1 VTPRRAPFFKRA
13 EVCALAQP
21 VFYFDFNSPYAYLA
35 AARIDDFVPDAEWRP
50 IAFPILLHQL
60 GRLEHVLQRDFP
72 NVLPEVR
79 ARAAARGLPPVE
91 PPPGWP
97 VESWSLA
104 PLRATVFAAEQG
116 AEREFART
124 AFDKVFV
131 ESRSLVDPD
140 TLRDVAAEAGLEPD
154 EVLAAIERPD
164 IKQRLKDQTNAAV
177 ERGITGIPTFEI
189 GDELYW
195 GDDHLE
201 EAAAAL
207 ARPT

>member
-1 VTPRRAPFFKRA
+1 VRPVSR
-13 EVCALAQP
+13 P

-35 AARIDDFVPDAEWRP
+35 AERIDEFVPGAEWRP

-60 GRLEHVLQRDFP
+60 GRLEQVLQRDFP

-79 ARAAARGLPPVE
+79 ERAAARGLPPVE

-104 PLRATVFAAEQG
+104 PLRATVFATEHG
-116 AEREFART
+116 RERYFVLA
-124 AFDKVFV
+124 AFRKVFV
-131 ESRSLVDPD
+131 EGLSLTETD
-140 TLRDVAAEAGLEPD
+140 TLRDAAADAGLEPD
-154 EVLAAIERPD
+154 EVVAAIERPD

-177 ERGITGIPTFEI
+177 ERGITGIPTVEI

-201 EAAAAL
+201 EAAASV
-207 ARPT
+207 ARR

>member
-1 VTPRRAPFFKRA
+1 VPR
-13 EVCALAQP
+13 P

-35 AARIDDFVPDAEWRP
+35 AVRIEDFVPDAEWRP

-60 GRLEHVLQRDFP
+60 GRLEEVLQRDFP

-79 ARAAARGLPPVE
+79 ERAAARGLPPLE

-104 PLRATVFAAEQG
+104 PLRATVFATERG
-116 AEREFART
+116 LGREFALA
-124 AFDKVFV
+124 AFRKVFV
-131 ESRSLVDPD
+131 ESRSLAEPD
-140 TLRDVAAEAGLEPD
+140 GLRDAAAEAALDPD
-154 EVLAAIERPD
+154 EVAAAIQRAD
-164 IKQRLKDQTNAAV
+164 IKQRLKDQTNAAI
-177 ERGITGIPTFEI
+177 ERGITGIPTVEI

-201 EAAAAL
+201 EAAAAATRL
-207 ARPT
+207 

>member
-1 VTPRRAPFFKRA
+1 VPR
-13 EVCALAQP
+13 P

-35 AARIDDFVPDAEWRP
+35 AVRIEDFVPDAEWRP

-60 GRLEHVLQRDFP
+60 GRLEEVLQRDFP

-79 ARAAARGLPPVE
+79 ERAAARGLPPLE

-104 PLRATVFAAEQG
+104 PLRATVFATERG
-116 AEREFART
+116 LGREFALA
-124 AFDKVFV
+124 AFRKVFV
-131 ESRSLVDPD
+131 ESRSLAASEG
-140 TLRDVAAEAGLEPD
+140 LRDAAAEAALDPD
-154 EVLAAIERPD
+154 EVAAAIQRAD
-164 IKQRLKDQTNAAV
+164 IKQRLKDQTNAAI
-177 ERGITGIPTFEI
+177 ERGITGIPTVEI

-201 EAAAAL
+201 EVAAAL
-207 ARPT
+207 GRR

>member
-1 VTPRRAPFFKRA
+1 VPR
-13 EVCALAQP
+13 P

-35 AARIDDFVPDAEWRP
+35 AVRIDDFVPDAEWRP

-60 GRLEHVLQRDFP
+60 GRLEEVLQRDFP

-79 ARAAARGLPPVE
+79 ERAAARGLPPVE

-104 PLRATVFAAEQG
+104 PLRATVFATERG
-116 AEREFART
+116 LGREFALA
-124 AFDKVFV
+124 AFRKVFV
-131 ESRSLVDPD
+131 ESRSLAEPD
-140 TLRDVAAEAGLEPD
+140 GLRDAAAEAALDPD
-154 EVLAAIERPD
+154 EVAAAIQRAD
-164 IKQRLKDQTNAAV
+164 IKQRLKDQTNAAI
-177 ERGITGIPTFEI
+177 ERGITGIPTVEI

-201 EAAAAL
+201 EAAAAA
-207 ARPT
+207 ARL

>member
-1 VTPRRAPFFKRA
+1 VPR
-13 EVCALAQP
+13 P

-35 AARIDDFVPDAEWRP
+35 AVRIEDFVPDAEWRP

-60 GRLEHVLQRDFP
+60 GRLEEVLQRDFP

-79 ARAAARGLPPVE
+79 ERAAARGLPPLE

-104 PLRATVFAAEQG
+104 PLRATVFATERG
-116 AEREFART
+116 LGREFALA
-124 AFDKVFV
+124 AFRKVFV
-131 ESRSLVDPD
+131 ESRSLAESEG
-140 TLRDVAAEAGLEPD
+140 LRDAAAEAALDPD
-154 EVLAAIERPD
+154 EVAAAIQRAD
-164 IKQRLKDQTNAAV
+164 IKQRLKDQTNAAI
-177 ERGITGIPTFEI
+177 ERGITGIPTVEI

-201 EAAAAL
+201 EAAAAA
-207 ARPT
+207 ARL

>member
-1 VTPRRAPFFKRA
+1 VAR
-13 EVCALAQP
+13 P

-50 IAFPILLHQL
+50 IAFPILLNQL
-60 GRLEHVLQRDFP
+60 GRLEEVLGRDFP

-79 ARAAARGLPPVE
+79 ERAAARGLPPVE

-104 PLRATVFAAEQG
+104 PLRATVFAAEHG
-116 AEREFART
+116 REREFARA
-124 AFDKVFV
+124 AFGKVFV
-131 ESRSLVDPD
+131 ESRSLVEPN
-140 TLRDVAAEAGLEPD
+140 TLRDAAAEAGLDPD
-154 EVLAAIERPD
+154 EVAEAIQRPEV
-164 IKQRLKDQTNAAV
+164 KERLKDHTNAAL
-177 ERGITGIPTFEI
+177 ERGVTGIPTVEI

-195 GDDHLE
+195 GDDRLE

>member
-1 VTPRRAPFFKRA
+1 VAR
-13 EVCALAQP
+13 P

-50 IAFPILLHQL
+50 IAFPILLNQL
-60 GRLEHVLQRDFP
+60 GRLEEVLGRDFP

-79 ARAAARGLPPVE
+79 ERAAARGLPPVE

-104 PLRATVFAAEQG
+104 PLRATVFAAEHG
-116 AEREFART
+116 REREFARA

-131 ESRSLVDPD
+131 ESRSLVEPD
-140 TLRDVAAEAGLEPD
+140 TLRDTAAEAGLDPD
-154 EVLAAIERPD
+154 WVAEAIQRPEVKE
-164 IKQRLKDQTNAAV
+164 RLKDHTNAALQ
-177 ERGITGIPTFEI
+177 RGVTGIPTIEI

>member
-1 VTPRRAPFFKRA
+1 VPR
-13 EVCALAQP
+13 P

-35 AARIDDFVPDAEWRP
+35 AVRIEDFVPDAEWRP

-60 GRLEHVLQRDFP
+60 GRLEEVLQRDFP

-79 ARAAARGLPPVE
+79 ERAAARGLPPVE

-104 PLRATVFAAEQG
+104 PLRATVFATERG
-116 AEREFART
+116 LGREFALA
-124 AFDKVFV
+124 AFRKVFV
-131 ESRSLVDPD
+131 ESRSLAESDG
-140 TLRDVAAEAGLEPD
+140 LRDAAAEAALDPD
-154 EVLAAIERPD
+154 EVAAAIQRAD
-164 IKQRLKDQTNAAV
+164 IKQRLKDQTNAAI
-177 ERGITGIPTFEI
+177 ERGITGIPTVEI

-201 EAAAAL
+201 EAAAAA
-207 ARPT
+207 ARL

>member
-1 VTPRRAPFFKRA
+1 VPR
-13 EVCALAQP
+13 P

-35 AARIDDFVPDAEWRP
+35 AVRIEDFVPDAEWRP

-60 GRLEHVLQRDFP
+60 GRLEEVLQRDFP

-79 ARAAARGLPPVE
+79 ERAAARGLPPLE

-104 PLRATVFAAEQG
+104 PLRATVFATERG
-116 AEREFART
+116 LGREFALA
-124 AFDKVFV
+124 AFRKVFV
-131 ESRSLVDPD
+131 ESRSLAESDG
-140 TLRDVAAEAGLEPD
+140 LRDAAAEAALDPD
-154 EVLAAIERPD
+154 EVAAAIQRAD
-164 IKQRLKDQTNAAV
+164 IKQRLKDQTNAAI
-177 ERGITGIPTFEI
+177 ERGITGIPTVEI

-201 EAAAAL
+201 EAAAAATRL
-207 ARPT
+207 